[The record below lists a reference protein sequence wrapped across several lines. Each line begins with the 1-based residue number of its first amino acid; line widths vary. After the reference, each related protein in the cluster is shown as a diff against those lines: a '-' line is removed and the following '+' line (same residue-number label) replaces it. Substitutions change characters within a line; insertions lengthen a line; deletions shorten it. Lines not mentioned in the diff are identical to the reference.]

1 MEQYC
6 AVEFVPGTREELL
19 PDFDSAF
26 PHILNRTGFREGESA
41 PWHWH
46 QAVELVYVE
55 SGVLEYVT
63 PSGSR
68 MVPAGAGAF
77 VNSNVLHMTRGC
89 HTPGNRIHS
98 IHLFDPSLI
107 SGGTGS
113 RMEEKYVLPL
123 TTALQAELIL
133 LDPEESAHGNALEL
147 LRCSLEL
154 DPAQRGY
161 ELRMRAILSEIWLEI
176 LEIARPLLEQPGRIN
191 FQSEQ
196 IKGMLLYVHSHYG
209 EKLTVKDVAK
219 AACISERACFD
230 LFRKHLRT
238 TPMEYINSFRL
249 RCACSLLTQTGDS
262 VTEIS
267 AACGMNNSYFCQ
279 MFRESTGFTP
289 MEYRRFYRRH
299 QSSLNTIQR

>member
-63 PSGSR
+63 PSGSG

-89 HTPGNRIHS
+89 HTPGNRIHCV
-98 IHLFDPSLI
+98 HLFDPALI
-107 SGGTGS
+107 SGGAGS

-133 LDPEESAHGNALEL
+133 LDPEDPAHGTALEL
-147 LRCSLEL
+147 LRRSLEL
-154 DPAQRGY
+154 DPSQTGY

-176 LEIARPLLEQPGRIN
+176 LETARPLLETPGRIN
-191 FQSEQ
+191 IQSEQ
-196 IKGMLLYVHSHYG
+196 IKEMLLYIHSHYG

-249 RCACSLLTQTGDS
+249 RCACSLLTQTEDS

-299 QSSLNTIQR
+299 QSSLNPMQR